1 MAKAA
6 TVHLDTRVTVEANN
20 ELQRYV
26 NATNWSK
33 AAVLRLAL
41 DEFLQRRSKF
51 GLDEE
56 VRAVERRIADYEIEI
71 NRLNNQLSELIAMR
85 DEAPVME
92 SSYPV
97 AKNVIESILRE
108 GNLVEQDFLIQSRK
122 CGMTVED
129 FKQQLRNDGVITDE
143 NE

>member
-6 TVHLDTRVTVEANN
+6 TVRLETRVTVEANN
-20 ELQRYV
+20 DLQRYV
-26 NATNWSK
+26 NTTNWSK

-85 DEAPVME
+85 DDAPVTE

-97 AKNVIESILRE
+97 AKSVIESILRE

-122 CGMTVED
+122 CGMALED
-129 FKQQLRNDGVITDE
+129 FKEKLRDDGVITDE